1 MDQKIIQL
9 QLTQDELEIMKE
21 ALWNYQLETD
31 RSSRKLAFRYLKG
44 IVEELTSKSQR
55 SKKHRP
61 ALGHFHRQQPP
72 HPRGIAAIMWL
83 PKCKLAGF
91 ARPSTAGN
99 TGLPLMAGAC
109 SALIVAQD
117 GAGSTPNRCLGA
129 SGSQKVG
136 CNPYVEED

>member
-55 SKKHRP
+55 SKDLSERIKD
-61 ALGHFHRQQPP
+61 L
-72 HPRGIAAIMWL
+72 
-83 PKCKLAGF
+83 
-91 ARPSTAGN
+91 
-99 TGLPLMAGAC
+99 
-109 SALIVAQD
+109 
-117 GAGSTPNRCLGA
+117 
-129 SGSQKVG
+129 
-136 CNPYVEED
+136 